1 MFDSNENRSK
11 GKGNL
16 GMEREG
22 ADRREGSLSG
32 RPPTAEYEV
41 QKMDPSHKIIFER
54 PTATASQDIS

>member
-1 MFDSNENRSK
+1 
-11 GKGNL
+11 
-16 GMEREG
+16 MEREG